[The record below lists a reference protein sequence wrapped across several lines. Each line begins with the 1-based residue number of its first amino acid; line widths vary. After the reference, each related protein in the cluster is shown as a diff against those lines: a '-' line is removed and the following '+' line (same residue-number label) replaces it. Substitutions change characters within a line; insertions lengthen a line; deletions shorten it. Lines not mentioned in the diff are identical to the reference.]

1 MQIGAIALEELV
13 VRQRQENI
21 EIAGRATADAGLAF
35 TGEPDPRAVF
45 DALRDVDRQGAVA
58 RHPSRSC
65 AGRTGVFDH
74 LAAALA
80 AGAGPLQREETLG
93 LPHPPLPASHRPG
106 LWLVAG
112 LRPAAPPPL
121 HPDQHPT

>member
-1 MQIGAIALEELV
+1 MQVGAVTLEELV

-21 EIAGRATADAGLAF
+21 EIAGRSAADAGLAF
-35 TGEPDPRAVF
+35 AGEPDPRAVF

-74 LAAALA
+74 LAAALP
-80 AGAGPLQREETLG
+80 AGPGPLHPQQTLC
-93 LPHPPLPASHRPG
+93 LP
-106 LWLVAG
+106 
-112 LRPAAPPPL
+112 PPPL
-121 HPDQHPT
+121 